1 MAQNAITQDLI
12 TDMYL
17 FPVKRTDDSIWL
29 ENGIYLN
36 SFNERGYNNQC
47 SFFERSLVY
56 FSSNFE
62 SNSTD
67 IYALDLRNNSF
78 WKVTDTEEAEY
89 SPERIPQ
96 SESFSVVRIEKDS
109 ITQSMWKYPIDQSN
123 SGERILPNIG
133 NIGYYEW
140 LNGNTVALFLVD
152 DPNRLVLANIRTN
165 ELEILA
171 ENIGRCLK
179 TNKEGELFFIQIN
192 EQGDKYLKKYT
203 PARDKLSL
211 IIQCPGT
218 SEDFELYGDLIVRA
232 EGNFLKYISN
242 EDKPAWKTMADLHE
256 FGIDNISRITI
267 ENDKLILIN
276 QK

>member
-29 ENGIYLN
+29 EEGIYLN

-133 NIGYYEW
+133 NIGYYK
-140 LNGNTVALFLVD
+140 F
-152 DPNRLVLANIRTN
+152 NR
-165 ELEILA
+165 
-171 ENIGRCLK
+171 
-179 TNKEGELFFIQIN
+179 
-192 EQGDKYLKKYT
+192 
-203 PARDKLSL
+203 
-211 IIQCPGT
+211 
-218 SEDFELYGDLIVRA
+218 
-232 EGNFLKYISN
+232 
-242 EDKPAWKTMADLHE
+242 
-256 FGIDNISRITI
+256 
-267 ENDKLILIN
+267 
-276 QK
+276 